1 MHHLLNDLGTVVLV
15 IICTFVLLV
24 VMGRLEPRK
33 PQWKS
38 HTQVRVRTPS
48 DDRGRR

>member
-15 IICTFVLLV
+15 IVCTFVLLV

-33 PQWKS
+33 PQWKT
-38 HTQVRVRTPS
+38 HTQVRVT
-48 DDRGRR
+48 RRSEDQRR